1 MGILKQNVIWIVSI
15 GVNFIFEKSG
25 MGVKLK
31 WYGVNISG
39 KVVSGIGIIFF
50 SDNVVG
56 VVKLKGY
63 KVQTF
68 QG

>member
-31 WYGVNISG
+31 CYGVNISG

-50 SDNVVG
+50 
-56 VVKLKGY
+56 L
-63 KVQTF
+63 TTW
-68 QG
+68 